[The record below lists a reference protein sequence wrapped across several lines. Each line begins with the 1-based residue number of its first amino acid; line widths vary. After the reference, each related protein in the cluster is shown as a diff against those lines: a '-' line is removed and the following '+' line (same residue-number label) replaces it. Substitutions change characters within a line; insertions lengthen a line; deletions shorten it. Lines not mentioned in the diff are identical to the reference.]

1 LSKRPDCIAFVYG
14 DQDQKRK
21 LLVLAQ
27 QAELSASAL
36 VCALIEARYLER
48 FGETPPQALLQD
60 QVS

>member
-14 DQDQKRK
+14 DQDQKQK

-36 VCALIEARYLER
+36 VCALIEARYTER
-48 FGETPPQALLQD
+48 FGDTPAQVLLKD
-60 QVS
+60 VVS